1 MKILDRLIFKDI
13 VPPFING
20 LFMFMTLLF
29 AAAYLFPAT
38 DLLVK
43 GVPLSTVLLIIIY
56 SLPSVVTQTFPMAM
70 LLGALLAFGRLSID
84 KEIVAL
90 YAAGVN
96 FPRAIR
102 MVWIMGI
109 MVSIL
114 AFLWNDYVVPPA
126 SRNYVELKQN
136 SIKKL
141 LPSDRPLLHNI
152 QRADKNGTDELIS
165 IDGGYDAKTETL
177 KRVTITKFSNNA
189 QRKGQI
195 DAIIYCDTARPKDD
209 KGLKW
214 TYLNGYT
221 ILFSP
226 DPKTGRLDD
235 TITTYF
241 KQMETLPRE
250 ATIPMTFEEALRVNN
265 NDPNQFSFRELRNK
279 IVQERAKGTDT
290 RGMEVDLYGKI
301 ALPLASL
308 IFGMVGAALGQSTAR
323 GGGKAV
329 GFGVAI
335 FIAFLYWVSY
345 QSMFVVGKNGGMHP
359 MLASFMTDLVGVF
372 AAFILVTRAS
382 R

>member
-43 GVPLSTVLLIIIY
+43 GVPLPTVMLIVIY

-84 KEIVAL
+84 KEIVAI
-90 YAAGVN
+90 YAAGIN

-109 MVSIL
+109 IVSGV
-114 AFLWNDYVVPPA
+114 AFLWNDFVVPPA

-152 QRADKNGTDELIS
+152 TRADKNGTDELIS
-165 IDGGYDAKTETL
+165 IDGGYDAQKETL
-177 KRVTITKFSNNA
+177 KRVTITKFSSNPK
-189 QRKGQI
+189 RKGQI
-195 DAIIYCDTARPKDD
+195 EAIIYCDTARPKDD

-214 TYLNGYT
+214 TYYNGYT
-221 ILFSP
+221 ILFAP
-226 DPKTGRLDD
+226 DPRS
-235 TITTYF
+235 
-241 KQMETLPRE
+241 
-250 ATIPMTFEEALRVNN
+250 A
-265 NDPNQFSFRELRNK
+265 
-279 IVQERAKGTDT
+279 
-290 RGMEVDLYGKI
+290 
-301 ALPLASL
+301 
-308 IFGMVGAALGQSTAR
+308 
-323 GGGKAV
+323 GGGYGTQV
-329 GFGVAI
+329 DRG
-335 FIAFLYWVSY
+335 
-345 QSMFVVGKNGGMHP
+345 
-359 MLASFMTDLVGVF
+359 T
-372 AAFILVTRAS
+372 S
-382 R
+382 RCA